1 MFRTVLPELLPTP
14 PSIHTSLQL
23 EKHYIGV
30 HVEDSLPSPI
40 PLDERQQTPALHTNN
55 NTGDTTPSGH
65 FGHLQQSRGGKDD
78 IIYEDVSQGTA
89 AKEVV
94 YTDDRSALKKETGRK
109 GINESYL
116 LTVPWKTELQSKIKS
131 GGWRKNRNEDSES
144 AYELYEKELSTD
156 NNRE

>member
-1 MFRTVLPELLPTP
+1 MQRKGLLQQ
-14 PSIHTSLQL
+14 TSNQRN
-23 EKHYIGV
+23 V

-55 NTGDTTPSGH
+55 NTGETTPSGH
-65 FGHLQQSRGGKDD
+65 SGHLQQSRGGKDD
-78 IIYEDVSQGTA
+78 VIYEDVSQGTA

-94 YTDDRSALKKETGRK
+94 YRDDRSALKEETERK
-109 GINESYL
+109 GINKSYI

-131 GGWRKNRNEDSES
+131 GGWRKNRNENSES